1 MPSPDT
7 LDSLT
12 SAMATANV
20 NDTEYADLISIVLA
34 LKDLD
39 PNLKL
44 AWEESQK
51 PTKNKAKIIALIKG
65 SKFYQSYNAAARQRA
80 ISKAEQPGVWAQ
92 DRDKYKLA
100 QKKRLIAAGIA
111 WSPAVER
118 QVESAYDLGLDDNAL
133 DSLIIKAK
141 GYGKIGGEQLANID
155 TLKSVADS
163 YGVIDLFDNKYW
175 DKQKERLFLGETTG
189 ADIENEIKNMA
200 KQAYPAFAAGFD
212 AGKSLDLQAGY
223 IKNIVASTRGLEP
236 NAIKWNDPS
245 IIKWLSYRDAKT
257 GQFVMP
263 TVQEV
268 KSATREQYFD
278 EWASQSEGRTYLD
291 GISMKILQDMGLA

>member
-12 SAMATANV
+12 SAMANANV
-20 NDTEYADLISIVLA
+20 NDTEYADLISVVLA

-51 PTKNKAKIIALIKG
+51 PTKNRAKIIALVKA
-65 SKFYQSYNAAARQRA
+65 SKFYQSYNSAARQRA
-80 ISKAEQPGVWAQ
+80 ISKTEQPGVWAQ

-100 QKKRLIAAGIA
+100 QKKRLVAAGIT

-133 DSLIIKAK
+133 DNLIIKAK
-141 GYGKIGGEQLANID
+141 AYGKIGGEQLTNID
-155 TLKSVADS
+155 TLKSIADS

-189 ADIENEIKNMA
+189 ADIENDIKNLA

-223 IKNIVASTRGLEP
+223 IKNIVATTRGLDP

-245 IIKWLSYRDAKT
+245 IVKWLSFRDAKS
-257 GQFVMP
+257 GQFVAP

-268 KSATREQYFD
+268 RTGTREQYFD
-278 EWASQSEGRTYLD
+278 EFAGQAEGKAYID
-291 GISMKILQDMGLA
+291 GLSRKILQDMGLA